1 MSKMTQNNLTSM
13 LLDAVTLRTVEPSIY
28 SVLPND
34 ETGNEYDSQFGF
46 IYDLVACNPVYNL
59 VIWGYSV
66 KIFSQ
71 IASEALQSSQNGPF
85 LDIGCGSLAFTAKTY
100 SQHAERPMVLADQSL
115 KMLRMAKEK
124 LIQQKGSIPENVC
137 FLHADAL
144 QLPFKENTFPTI
156 LSENLLHCLHNTG
169 ILLKQLKSIASENGN
184 MYFTTLV
191 RANRFADKYLE
202 TLANSGKLVSRN
214 VTDHQM
220 IFEQVGLS
228 AEYKATGNLLVIKG
242 NK

>member
-1 MSKMTQNNLTSM
+1 MSTITENNLSSM
-13 LLDAVTLRTVEPSIY
+13 LRDAVTLRTVEPSIY

-71 IASEALQSSQNGPF
+71 IVNEALQSSQNGPF
-85 LDIGCGSLAFTAKTY
+85 LDIGCGSLAFTAKIY
-100 SQHAERPMVLADQSL
+100 SQYVDRPMVLADQSL

-124 LIQQKGSIPENVC
+124 LIKQKGCIPENIC

-144 QLPFKENTFPTI
+144 QLPFKEKIFTTI
-156 LSENLLHCLHNTG
+156 LSENLLHCLNDTG
-169 ILLKQLKSIASENGN
+169 VLLNQLKSMASENGN

-191 RANRFADKYLE
+191 KANRYADKYLE
-202 TLANSGKLVSRN
+202 SLANNGKLVSRN
-214 VTDHQM
+214 ITDHQK
-220 IFEQVGLS
+220 IFEEVGLS
-228 AEYKATGNLLVIKG
+228 AEYKATGNILVIKG

>member
-1 MSKMTQNNLTSM
+1 MTENNLSSI
-13 LLDAVTLRTVEPSIY
+13 LRDSVTLRTVEPSIY

-46 IYDLVACNPVYNL
+46 IYDLVACNPLYNH

-100 SQHAERPMVLADQSL
+100 SQYADRPMILADQSL

-124 LIQQKGSIPENVC
+124 FIKQKGIIPENVC

-144 QLPFKENTFPTI
+144 QLPFKENTFTTI
-156 LSENLLHCLHNTG
+156 LSENLLHCLSNTG
-169 ILLKQLKSIASENGN
+169 VLLNQIKIIMSDNGK

-214 VTDHQM
+214 VTDHKR

-228 AEYKATGNLLVIKG
+228 AEYRATGSLLVINGYK
-242 NK
+242 

>member
-1 MSKMTQNNLTSM
+1 MSFM
-13 LLDAVTLRTVEPSIY
+13 LREAVTLRTVEPSIY
-28 SVLPND
+28 YVLPND
-34 ETGNEYDSQFGF
+34 ETGNEYDSQFGY

-85 LDIGCGSLAFTAKTY
+85 LDIGCGALAFTAKTY
-100 SQHAERPMVLADQSL
+100 SQYAERPMVLADQSL

-124 LIQQKGSIPENVC
+124 FIKQKGSIPENVC

-144 QLPFKENTFPTI
+144 QLPFKENTFTTI
-156 LSENLLHCLHNTG
+156 LSENLLHCLNNTG
-169 ILLKQLKSIASENGN
+169 ILLKQLKSIISGNGN

-214 VTDHQM
+214 VTDHKR